1 MDGPERRTYKR
12 SRKKLALYYRKIAPT
27 RQIPHGGETSNVSP
41 RGLYF
46 RTRATT
52 TLEPGN
58 LVAVEVSIPPTAGVL
73 EFGGKIS
80 GLARVLR
87 AHRICDL
94 GPDDQSP
101 AGTCGVA
108 VAFCQRPKLSM

>member
-1 MDGPERRTYKR
+1 MDGSERRTYKR
-12 SRKKLALYYRKIAPT
+12 TIKGLALSYRRITPAEKIS
-27 RQIPHGGETSNVSP
+27 HGGQTSNVSP
-41 RGLYF
+41 GGLYF
-46 RTRATT
+46 RTRST

-58 LVAVEVSIPPTAGVL
+58 LVAVEVSIPRTAGVL

-94 GPDDQSP
+94 GADIRCP

-108 VAFCQRPKLSM
+108 VEFCQRPKLSM

>member
-12 SRKKLALYYRKIAPT
+12 SSKKLAVSYRKIAPT
-27 RQIPHGGETSNVSP
+27 DQISHEGQTSNVSP
-41 RGLYF
+41 GGLYF
-46 RTRATT
+46 RARTT

-58 LVAVEVSIPPTAGVL
+58 LVAIEVSIPPTAGVL
-73 EFGGKIS
+73 EFGGRIS

-87 AHRICDL
+87 AHSIRDL
-94 GPDDQSP
+94 GPDIYSP

-108 VAFCQRPKLSM
+108 VEFCQRPKLSM

>member
-12 SRKKLALYYRKIAPT
+12 SRKELALSYRKIAPT
-27 RQIPHGGETSNVSP
+27 DQISHGGQTSNVSP
-41 RGLYF
+41 GGLYF
-46 RTRATT
+46 RTRST
-52 TLEPGN
+52 TLKPGN

-87 AHRICDL
+87 AHKICDL
-94 GPDDQSP
+94 GPDVHSP

-108 VAFCQRPKLSM
+108 VEFCQRPKLSM